1 MAMAHTLTEKSKA
14 MTEVEQWPYRT
25 DAQTLEGIPRIL
37 IQNWRAST
45 ILCLP
50 LPAAKHIYDN
60 HDTWKINGEKGTLVV
75 MKELGI
81 WEPSAVNR
89 QTYTTTMEKAVRLL
103 WVDDIISG
111 HKRKGDDQSQQGGAP
126 SAAQEE

>member
-14 MTEVEQWPYRT
+14 MTEVEQCPYRT
-25 DAQTLEGIPRIL
+25 DAQTLEGIPCIL

-81 WEPSAVNR
+81 WESSAVNQ
-89 QTYTTTMEKAVRLL
+89 QTHTTTMKTAVRLL
-103 WVDDIISG
+103 QVDDII
-111 HKRKGDDQSQQGGAP
+111 
-126 SAAQEE
+126 